1 MLSFVIGDDYVL
13 QEDLCIG
20 LALVDMSRLA
30 FEKGFTKEKLKD
42 KYEYHAFLPRHVARK
57 IKNILVRLTL
67 HKSSTSAL
75 DDTYD
80 SFYSIGTNPHKN
92 SVVSYLKK
100 LLPSVPE

>member
-1 MLSFVIGDDYVL
+1 MF

-30 FEKGFTKEKLKD
+30 FEKGYTLKQLKD
-42 KYEYHAFLPRHVARK
+42 KYVYHTFLPRHVARK
-57 IKNILVRLTL
+57 ITNILVRLTL
-67 HKSSTSAL
+67 HKSSRTAL

-80 SFYSIGTNPHKN
+80 SFYSLGTNPHKN